1 VAAGDRVAEAS
12 VALAAHG
19 RAPEPKGLVVI
30 DGDHFAP
37 YAGAAQA
44 EAAAAAGEWFARF
57 L

>member
-1 VAAGDRVAEAS
+1 
-12 VALAAHG
+12 
-19 RAPEPKGLVVI
+19 VVI

-44 EAAAAAGEWFARF
+44 EAVAAAGEWFARF